1 MKLTITRP
9 STVSSATPKM
19 VCLKAMAIIKHQRRE
34 RRDDDADDDNREKGG
49 NDFSHQARLLR

>member
-1 MKLTITRP
+1 
-9 STVSSATPKM
+9 M